1 MQPSRNVVTIDD
13 VDAVAA
19 GQFVALYVVNCNLRP
34 VLKVDG
40 DNIEIMWLEGSY
52 SRPWKAAK
60 TKQGRS
66 MVEWKDTVPKA
77 SIIRFD
83 FELTP
88 SNKLRKATVQHLKNA
103 YSKIDRQ

>member
-77 SIIRFD
+77 SIILFD

-88 SNKLRKATVQHLKNA
+88 SNILRKATM
-103 YSKIDRQ
+103 